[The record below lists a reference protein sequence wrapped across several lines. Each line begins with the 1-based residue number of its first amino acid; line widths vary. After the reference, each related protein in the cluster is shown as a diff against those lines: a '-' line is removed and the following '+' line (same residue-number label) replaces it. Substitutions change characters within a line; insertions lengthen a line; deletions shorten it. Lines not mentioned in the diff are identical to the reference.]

1 MCIIINS
8 EKPKT
13 FVWCVDLKFTDV
25 IVVVAVAAAA
35 CQNNILCVCVCEFAQ
50 SEIIV
55 VGEIV
60 YNNHNRCS
68 VCSHTHTH
76 RDIYQSVYE
85 YFCRSQRR
93 RFFRFC
99 PIVSVLSLSTVVP
112 FMSCTPCLSECT
124 QECIHM

>member
-1 MCIIINS
+1 MY
-8 EKPKT
+8 
-13 FVWCVDLKFTDV
+13 
-25 IVVVAVAAAA
+25 
-35 CQNNILCVCVCEFAQ
+35 NNQFRETKNFCMVCGPQVHGCDCCCCCCCCCLSKQHFVCVCEFAQ

-76 RDIYQSVYE
+76 RDIYKSVYE

-112 FMSCTPCLSECT
+112 FMSCTPYLSECT